1 MPTTTWRSARRDIAR
16 PFGLLQ
22 FDTTTNLTT
31 NDQIISTD
39 IANQFSADD
48 TFNNWYVIIVTDAD
62 GSGSP
67 ANGVGTVIRRVEDYT
82 GSSGALTVVGANLT
96 AEDESVT
103 CDLYRYFH
111 PNDIKIAFNKAVADS
126 YPHVSQ
132 ARDYRDILTEVKSR
146 VYPLRSTMR
155 KVDRVEMGTSI
166 LSSDEENLLT
176 DGGFE
181 DWSNDTTLASWS
193 LSGSNSTVNKES
205 ETTGPTNHMVL
216 TGSYSA
222 RLYIEDTNTT
232 LLQTVTPSVAT
243 QMVEVSMAAYVYCR
257 VGSSVALQL
266 DGNTGSYHT
275 GTGWEL
281 LHYAATTG
289 HSDASFAAGFYG
301 NGSVRATSYIDRVAV
316 WAGPREPR
324 EELWTPVTQWEWM
337 PPLAGASDGGK
348 IHLRGYPRRGGEIL
362 RVVGRDAVSTVSADT
377 DTVEIDGHLLKPLYA
392 LTRAYMCEDKAM
404 GRSPRSGIDWAQ
416 RAEEY
421 HIEYQRAIADP
432 MYQATSRPKVRQPQV
447 VF

>member
-1 MPTTTWRSARRDIAR
+1 
-16 PFGLLQ
+16 
-22 FDTTTNLTT
+22 
-31 NDQIISTD
+31 
-39 IANQFSADD
+39 
-48 TFNNWYVIIVTDAD
+48 
-62 GSGSP
+62 
-67 ANGVGTVIRRVEDYT
+67 
-82 GSSGALTVVGANLT
+82 
-96 AEDESVT
+96 
-103 CDLYRYFH
+103 
-111 PNDIKIAFNKAVADS
+111 
-126 YPHVSQ
+126 
-132 ARDYRDILTEVKSR
+132 
-146 VYPLRSTMR
+146 
-155 KVDRVEMGTSI
+155 
-166 LSSDEENLLT
+166 
-176 DGGFE
+176 
-181 DWSNDTTLASWS
+181 
-193 LSGSNSTVNKES
+193 
-205 ETTGPTNHMVL
+205 MVL

-222 RLYIEDTNTT
+222 RLYAPSADTT

-257 VGSSVALQL
+257 VADSIALQL

-281 LHYAATTG
+281 LHYVATT
-289 HSDASFAAGFYG
+289 DINDTSFTAGFFVNAA
-301 NGSVRATSYIDRVAV
+301 NGSTAVPSTSYIDRVAV